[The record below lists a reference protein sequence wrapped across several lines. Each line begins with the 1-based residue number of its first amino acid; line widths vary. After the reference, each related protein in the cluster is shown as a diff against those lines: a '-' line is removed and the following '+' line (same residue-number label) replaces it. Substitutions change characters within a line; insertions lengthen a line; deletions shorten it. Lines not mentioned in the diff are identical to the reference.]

1 MIKETL
7 VSVSTETLRQ
17 FDIELKRLW
26 AENDSLRG
34 MLEKIVYLRF
44 SIYDELPDVLLEA
57 EELLSGLNTDA

>member
-1 MIKETL
+1 MTKETS

-57 EELLSGLNTDA
+57 EELLRGLNTDA